1 MSTALHILILLV
13 AIAPVL
19 SCVYLGVLT
28 LLSARLPTPRASN
41 QDMVFD
47 VLIPAHNESQVIGR
61 TLSNLRKLDWPASNY
76 RILVI
81 ADNCTDDTA
90 ELSRQAGA
98 HVLER
103 QDATRRGKGYALE
116 HAFAYSAQGPATAVV
131 VVDADTEV
139 TPNLLQA
146 CAARIEQGALA
157 VQVNYGV
164 LNPNDSWRTRLIT
177 IAYGAFHAVR
187 SRARER
193 MGVSCGLRGN
203 GACYTHEL
211 LRRHPFNIY
220 SLTEDLEYGVLLGL
234 NGIRVHYADEA
245 CADAEI
251 IDSERGA
258 RTQRSRWEGGRLAVA
273 RAYAGK
279 LLGHAWRHRSATS
292 FELALDLLTLPLGN
306 IVLQIV
312 LLALVAGGA
321 ALLVPA
327 LAAWLWLPLIL
338 LLILAAHVWRGW
350 QLAPVGWRALADLAY
365 VPFFILWKMYAKLR
379 TRGNKGWVRTDRK

>member
-1 MSTALHILILLV
+1 MSTALHILIFLV
-13 AIAPVL
+13 AIPPVL

-28 LLSARLPTPRASN
+28 LLSARLPTPRPSN

-47 VLIPAHNESQVIGR
+47 VLIPAHNESQVIVR
-61 TLSNLRKLDWPASNY
+61 TLSNLQKLDWPASNF

-116 HAFAYSAQGPATAVV
+116 HAFAYSAQGPARAVV

-211 LRRHPFNIY
+211 LRQHPFNIY

-279 LLGHAWRHRSATS
+279 LLGHAWRQRSATS

-306 IVLQIV
+306 IVMQIAV
-312 LLALVAGGA
+312 LALVAGGA
-321 ALLVPA
+321 ALIVPGMTG
-327 LAAWLWLPLIL
+327 WLWLPLVL
-338 LLILAAHVWRGW
+338 LLILAVHVWRGW